1 MIVTNVLI
9 NLHVLQIANGL
20 KVNEA
25 YIQSPSARFGL
36 RSNTLSGKWRSLKF
50 LNNLK
55 LQNRVRLKLDLKDQN
70 KPLFTNVFSQFHFPP
85 KITLTYDRSLSP
97 IRRWILREDALRLI
111 FGLIRPCLKVPLVQT
126 TNKLNSALMRA
137 LQYGKLTTYDVSN
150 LYSYFNIHIKA
161 IQ

>member
-36 RSNTLSGKWRSLKF
+36 GSNTLSGKWRSLKF
-50 LNNLK
+50 LNYLK
-55 LQNRVRLKLDLKDQN
+55 LQNRVRMKLDLKDQN
-70 KPLFTNVFSQFHFPP
+70 KPLFIYVFSQFHFPP
-85 KITLTYDRSLSP
+85 KITMTYDRSLSP

-111 FGLIRPCLKVPLVQT
+111 FALIRPCLKVPLVQT

-137 LQYGKLTTYDVSN
+137 LQYGKLTTDDVSN

>member
-55 LQNRVRLKLDLKDQN
+55 LQNRVRLKQN

-111 FGLIRPCLKVPLVQT
+111 FALIRPCLKVPLVQT

-137 LQYGKLTTYDVSN
+137 LQYGKLTTDDVSN